1 MSLQRR
7 WFGSVFCVVIAV
19 TACAGGA
26 IAAGSGSKETSTET
40 TMDAASQ
47 LYEQGLKEVEKQ
59 DFDAAFELF
68 ERANKSRKND
78 ADILN
83 MLGFT
88 QRKLGRLNEA
98 FKSYAKA
105 LDIQPE
111 FPQAREYLAEAH
123 LQAAMEQM
131 RLLRETG
138 APAQA
143 EVAQLLDAFA
153 KAAWT
158 VGAGARSA
166 PGDSTRRW

>member
-1 MSLQRR
+1 MRLQRR
-7 WFGSVFCVVIAV
+7 RFGSVFCVLVTV
-19 TACAGGA
+19 TAAGVGGA
-26 IAAGSGSKETSTET
+26 IAAGSGNKETSET
-40 TMDAASQ
+40 TVDAATQSYQ
-47 LYEQGLKEVEKQ
+47 EGLKAVEKQ
-59 DFDAAFELF
+59 DFEAALGHF

-78 ADILN
+78 AATLN
-83 MLGFT
+83 MLGYT
-88 QRKLGRLNEA
+88 LRKLGRLDDA

-131 RLLRETG
+131 RHLREAG

-143 EVAQLLDAFA
+143 EVTMLLDAFA

-158 VGAGARSA
+158 VGVRSA
-166 PGDSTRRW
+166 PGDSTKRW